1 MVVLVR
7 KLVRKASAVVGV
19 AVCVT
24 RGVLV
29 DVGNS
34 LVEDKVVSGVKLG
47 VMLYASLVG
56 VFELTNTGD
65 SFTGDSLM
73 SGAASIIVLLDTE
86 CSGTRG
92 AAGCV
97 QPANSKKPMHLRAGH
112 RSECNH
118 TGTVI

>member
-1 MVVLVR
+1 MVVPVR
-7 KLVRKASAVVGV
+7 KLIRNASAVLGV

-65 SFTGDSLM
+65 SLM
-73 SGAASIIVLLDTE
+73 SGAASMIVLLDTE

-97 QPANSKKPMHLRAGH
+97 QPANSKKPIHLRAGH
-112 RSECNH
+112 RSGCNH